1 MTRRTDWTLAP
12 LPRRPRPLCVA
23 ALAALAGLGGCA
35 SLDPKPD
42 INHAATTVQERS
54 GFTAAWDQP
63 WSGALDAWNGR
74 SPLAM
79 DQAIVSA
86 LKNNREIRA
95 EVELIGAG
103 RADLVQAGLLPNPVL
118 SVALRFPFDPVEGY
132 SQAGAS
138 VVQSFVALWLRP
150 GRIRAAEARLN
161 ESVLSLS
168 DKALRLVAEVK
179 ASHARL
185 VYGQRGVALTRQNI
199 EMVEKSIE
207 ALEAR
212 IRAGEGTRLDVNRA
226 RQQLLGLRADL
237 TRRERDLAKE
247 RRELLRLM
255 GFAAAGDGWTAADGS
270 DGARPPHEPTMPDG
284 FTEAT
289 AIELAATQR
298 LDVAAGRAVVE
309 ASSAD
314 LTVEER
320 SRIRDLGLGV
330 TFEQTEDK
338 GRFIGPEL
346 EIAVPIFD
354 LNQAQIAK
362 AGSLARAALVAYEA
376 VTQRA
381 VTQARTAFVEADAS
395 ARLADMYLHDVLTLA
410 EQNLSLA
417 DSSLKA
423 GQADVT
429 VLLEAQRNVVEA
441 RQALNDLEHQAA
453 LARIQLE
460 YAVGGRLVPLSPPPS
475 SHAPSGAE
483 TPSAAMPP
491 PPPQTPNGDAK
502 P

>member
-1 MTRRTDWTLAP
+1 MIA
-12 LPRRPRPLCVA
+12 RPLARSLIVLTPLLVA
-23 ALAALAGLGGCA
+23 GGCA
-35 SLDPKPD
+35 SIDPKPD
-42 INHAATTVQERS
+42 INRAATTVQERS
-54 GFTAAWDQP
+54 GFAAAWDQP
-63 WSGALDAWNGR
+63 WSGALEAWDGR

-79 DQAIVSA
+79 DQAIISA

-95 EVELIGAG
+95 DVELIGVG

-118 SVALRFPFDPVEGY
+118 SVFLRFPIDPVEGY

-168 DKALRLVAEVK
+168 DKALRLVSDVK

-199 EMVEKSIE
+199 EMVETSIV
-207 ALEAR
+207 ALQAR
-212 IRAGEGTRLDVNRA
+212 IRAGEGTQLDVNRA
-226 RQQLLGLRADL
+226 RHQLLGLRADL

-255 GFAAAGDGWTAADGS
+255 GFAAAADGWTAADGA

-284 FTEAT
+284 FTEAV
-289 AIELAATQR
+289 AIDLATTQR

-314 LTVEER
+314 LSVEER

-330 TFEQTEDK
+330 TFEQTEEK

-346 EIAVPIFD
+346 EISVPIFD

-362 AGSLARAALVAYEA
+362 AGSLARAALITYEA

-381 VTQARTAFVEADAS
+381 VTQARSAFVEADTS

-417 DSSLKA
+417 ESSLRA

-441 RQALNDLEHQAA
+441 RQALNDLEHQAS
-453 LARIQLE
+453 LARIDLE
-460 YAVGGRLVPLSPPPS
+460 YAVGGRLILPAAPSPVP
-475 SHAPSGAE
+475 APSGTE
-483 TPSAAMPP
+483 MPSSSTSPASPEAP
-491 PPPQTPNGDAK
+491 AK
-502 P
+502 EPKP